1 MPWNTGLKNP
11 RIVPCPV
18 LSCQGSLDPGTPERV
33 AQKNLDKEYVYT
45 LEGSMLQSP
54 ASTPIIPTLA
64 IPEQWEGP

>member
-1 MPWNTGLKNP
+1 MPAKPYPLEDKTLELFCP
-11 RIVPCPV
+11 R
-18 LSCQGSLDPGTPERV
+18 LSNSFPKTEWPW
-33 AQKNLDKEYVYT
+33 EYVYT